1 MSILKKF
8 SQLYCFIEVIPS
20 EDHPRWGT
28 MESSTMSKEYEK
40 LVDKAFK
47 TVLLTDKEDIW
58 PAFVKIFGG
67 QINE

>member
-1 MSILKKF
+1 
-8 SQLYCFIEVIPS
+8 VIPS

-28 MESSTMSKEYEK
+28 MESSTMSKEYEQ
-40 LVDKAFK
+40 LVDASFK

-58 PAFVKIFGG
+58 PSFTKLFGG